1 MTIEPM
7 NLSRDHLDEI
17 TSVIEDTVQYAC
29 DQWMIPGPT
38 LWTVVDALAES
49 KLREFAKTEILS

>member
-1 MTIEPM
+1 MQ
-7 NLSRDHLDEI
+7 LSRDHLDEI

-38 LWTVVDALAES
+38 LWTVLSALSES
-49 KLREFAKTEILS
+49 KLNEFKQTEIIS